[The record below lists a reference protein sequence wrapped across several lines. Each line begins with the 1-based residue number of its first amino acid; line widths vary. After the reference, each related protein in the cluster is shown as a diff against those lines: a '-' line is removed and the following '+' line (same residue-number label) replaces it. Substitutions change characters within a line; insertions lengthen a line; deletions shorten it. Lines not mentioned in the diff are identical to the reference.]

1 MRTLTSGIAG
11 TLVDSSAWSAAG
23 AEIHAAEILL
33 RVSTGVGSAFLAA
46 TLNMN
51 ADGRNWEY
59 TEYSLLGELTNVPG
73 FEVDLRP
80 YLGSPVFPAGVT
92 PPVAGVKSAF
102 FVDCTI
108 RGAAGTYFCEGAVT
122 YLVRAEGRTSTVTG
136 AEPLWQVI

>member
-1 MRTLTSGIAG
+1 
-11 TLVDSSAWSAAG
+11 LVDSSAWSAAG

-80 YLGSPVFPAGVT
+80 YLGAPVFPAGVT
-92 PPVAGVKSAF
+92 PPVAGVKQAF
-102 FVDCTI
+102 FVDATI
-108 RGAAGTYFCEGAVT
+108 RGAAGAYFVEGAVT
-122 YLVRAEGRTSTVTG
+122 YLVRAEGRTSTLTG